1 MSGADYV
8 TGHDPASG
16 EELWRIPGLNPSA
29 NPMQRIV
36 ASPIVAG
43 TMIYVPSRVNP
54 LLALDAAGDAGSA
67 PTVTWSTSRGPDVP
81 TPAVA
86 GRSIF
91 ILSDKGVL
99 WHFDATTGDVIWGPE
114 RVEPSSYSASPVVAG
129 DRLYVTNEAGLTTVV
144 EAGPEFRVLAENH
157 LEEYTLS
164 SLAVAGGQ
172 IFLRTADHLYCIQE
186 TG

>member
-1 MSGADYV
+1 
-8 TGHDPASG
+8 
-16 EELWRIPGLNPSA
+16 
-29 NPMQRIV
+29 MQRIV

-91 ILSDKGVL
+91 ILSDNGVL
-99 WHFDATTGDVIWGPE
+99 WHLDATTGDVIWGPE